1 MEIQAVLCG
10 IETMEI
16 DSLSVCCNV
25 ISQAS
30 IGVKDVFIIDE
41 RYR

>member
-16 DSLSVCCNV
+16 DSL
-25 ISQAS
+25 
-30 IGVKDVFIIDE
+30 IIML
-41 RYR
+41 